1 MAQEDPVKDLKDTLQ
16 EICYQLQE
24 DQVPHEV
31 VEGFILEE
39 FLPRLAHAVEKIGHN
54 AKSICLAFVE
64 PPAPTPLEVAGLIAR
79 MKGACLEVLTIFAE
93 LPRCQGRTLRK
104 EVADNLR
111 DLYDAVKDFVSGIGP
126 ESDSCLQ
133 VAGKLWEKCDA
144 IKRISKDNKE
154 AVCSVL
160 ANHYEFIQDAVD
172 ELRESMDEDEAL
184 AVDMPRMPVR
194 NGFNQTP
201 VLTWSGEDRELLIPG
216 MGLVKTLRITM
227 RKVSAVVNSRGRCIN
242 MQENTDLDRMADL
255 FQTSSSFMDDFIT
268 SLYPPLFVT
277 TVQESGTALK
287 GHVLAI
293 LKATKESHFY
303 NAARED
309 WVGFLEHAT
318 EHNYQN
324 LISRIALR

>member
-1 MAQEDPVKDLKDTLQ
+1 
-16 EICYQLQE
+16 
-24 DQVPHEV
+24 
-31 VEGFILEE
+31 
-39 FLPRLAHAVEKIGHN
+39 
-54 AKSICLAFVE
+54 
-64 PPAPTPLEVAGLIAR
+64 
-79 MKGACLEVLTIFAE
+79 MKEACLEVLSIFAE

-104 EVADNLR
+104 EVADHLR
-111 DLYDAVKDFVSGIGP
+111 ELYDAVKDFVSGIGP

-160 ANHYEFIQDAVD
+160 ASHYEFIQDAVD

-194 NGFNQTP
+194 NGFNQTRA
-201 VLTWSGEDRELLIPG
+201 LIWSGEDRELLVPG
-216 MGLVKTLRITM
+216 MGLVKTVRITM

-242 MQENTDLDRMADL
+242 MQENTDLDKIADL

-268 SLYPPLFVT
+268 SLYPPLFAT
-277 TVQESGTALK
+277 AVQESGTALK

-303 NAARED
+303 NDAQED

-318 EHNYQN
+318 EHNYRN
-324 LISRIALR
+324 LLSRIALL

>member
-16 EICYQLQE
+16 EICCQLQE

-39 FLPRLAHAVEKIGHN
+39 FLPRLAYAVEKIGLN
-54 AKSICLAFVE
+54 AKRICLAFVE

-79 MKGACLEVLTIFAE
+79 MKAACLEVLSIFAE

-104 EVADNLR
+104 EVADHLR
-111 DLYDAVKDFVSGIGP
+111 ELYDAVKDFVSGIGP

-160 ANHYEFIQDAVD
+160 ASHYEFIQDAVD

-194 NGFNQTP
+194 NGFNQTRAF
-201 VLTWSGEDRELLIPG
+201 TWSGEDRELLIPG
-216 MGLVKTLRITM
+216 HCT
-227 RKVSAVVNSRGRCIN
+227 
-242 MQENTDLDRMADL
+242 E
-255 FQTSSSFMDDFIT
+255 
-268 SLYPPLFVT
+268 
-277 TVQESGTALK
+277 GTCTCHAEGNK
-287 GHVLAI
+287 G
-293 LKATKESHFY
+293 KP
-303 NAARED
+303 
-309 WVGFLEHAT
+309 FL
-318 EHNYQN
+318 Q
-324 LISRIALR
+324 

>member
-16 EICYQLQE
+16 EICCQLQE

-54 AKSICLAFVE
+54 AKRICLAFVE

-93 LPRCQGRTLRK
+93 LPRCQ
-104 EVADNLR
+104 
-111 DLYDAVKDFVSGIGP
+111 
-126 ESDSCLQ
+126 
-133 VAGKLWEKCDA
+133 
-144 IKRISKDNKE
+144 DNKE

-216 MGLVKTLRITM
+216 MGLVKTVRITM

-242 MQENTDLDRMADL
+242 MQENTDLDRIADL

-268 SLYPPLFVT
+268 SLYPPLFAT